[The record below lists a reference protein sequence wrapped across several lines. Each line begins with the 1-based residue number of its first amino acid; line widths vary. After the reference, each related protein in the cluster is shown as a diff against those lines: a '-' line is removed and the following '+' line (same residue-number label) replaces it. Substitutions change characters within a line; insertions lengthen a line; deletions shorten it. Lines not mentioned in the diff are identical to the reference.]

1 VRSGIEYL
9 CVTYLITFSCYGSH
23 LHGEESGS
31 VDRNHNVSGNR
42 TLAADAELVARERDL
57 MHQAPYL
64 LNASNRRSVLEA
76 IHGVCLHRRWSLL
89 AAHIR
94 MTHVHAVVDAD
105 AKPEN
110 VMNSFKSYASRR
122 LNQTSADG
130 PDRKRWSRHGST
142 VWLKDRENVAA
153 AIRYVVDGQGEA
165 MAVFEA

>member
-1 VRSGIEYL
+1 
-9 CVTYLITFSCYGSH
+9 
-23 LHGEESGS
+23 
-31 VDRNHNVSGNR
+31 VDRNHDVSGNR
-42 TLAADAELVARERDL
+42 TLEADAARVSLERDL

-64 LNASNRRSVLEA
+64 LDARARGAVLEA
-76 IHGVCLHRRWSLL
+76 IQEVCLHRRWSLL

-110 VMNSFKSYASRR
+110 VMNAFKSYASRR
-122 LNQTSADG
+122 LNQTSADA

-142 VWLKDRENVAA
+142 RWLKYRENVAA